1 MGGGLLQLVSSGKQ
15 GKYLTSN
22 PQISYFKQVHKKHT
36 NFAIESIPLQFN
48 QTVDFGLKS
57 VCKVGRHGDLLN
69 KCFLEISLPNFPENI
84 SAEKD
89 ISEEGKTAEEIQE
102 LEEGKIAWTNG
113 IGNALIKEV
122 QLLIGGEIIDRMDG
136 QLLDIY
142 SEFYLEEGKRNTYH
156 KLIGYHKS
164 YDGVNDNDKA
174 MRLYVPLE
182 FWFCRNIGSS
192 LPLVSMQYHDVEIQV
207 EFRKF
212 SECYYQS
219 SEIPTPV
226 SITSCRLYA
235 DYVYLDIDERKEFA
249 SRSHEYLITQHQ
261 KNDNNSIQY
270 SQKSVKID
278 LEFNHPVKSLFW
290 FVKTLTSDNDNLWFD
305 YYPRLAV
312 EPTEPLKKDEL
323 NFIDSV
329 QLLLNGQE
337 RFNRRNGEFFRYIEP
352 YKRCR
357 NVPDDKSVYNYNFGV
372 NTCQFQPS
380 GFLNFSRIDNSQ
392 LNIDIIDDNTVQDD
406 TLYITIYAINYN
418 VLKIHSGMGGL
429 MYKD

>member
-57 VCKVGRHGDLLN
+57 VCKIGRHGDLLN
-69 KCFLEISLPNFPENI
+69 KCFLEIRVPKLDNG
-84 SAEKD
+84 AE
-89 ISEEGKTAEEIQE
+89 
-102 LEEGKIAWTNG
+102 WTNG

-164 YDGVNDNDKA
+164 YDGVNDNNKA

-305 YYPRLAV
+305 YYPRLAAA
-312 EPTEPLKKDEL
+312 PTNPLKLDEL

-337 RFNRRNGEFFRYIEP
+337 RFSRRNGEFFRYIEP

-357 NVPDDKSVYNYNFGV
+357 NVPDDKSVYNYNFGF

-392 LNIDIIDDNTVQDD
+392 LNIDIIEDDTVQDD

>member
-48 QTVDFGLKS
+48 QSVDFGLKS

-69 KCFLEISLPNFPENI
+69 KCFLEINLPILDNG
-84 SAEKD
+84 AE
-89 ISEEGKTAEEIQE
+89 
-102 LEEGKIAWTNG
+102 WTNG

-164 YDGVNDNDKA
+164 YDGVGENDKA

-290 FVKTLTSDNDNLWFD
+290 FVKTLTSDNENLWFD
-305 YYPRLAV
+305 YYPRMVGASKV
-312 EPTEPLKKDEL
+312 PLKLDEL

-357 NVPDDKSVYNYNFGV
+357 NVPDNKSVYNYNFGF

-392 LNIDIIDDNTVQDD
+392 LNIDIIEDDTVQDD

>member
-1 MGGGLLQLVSSGKQ
+1 MGGGLIQLVTAGKQ
-15 GKYLTSN
+15 GQYLISN

-36 NFAIESIPLQFN
+36 NFSIESIPLQFN
-48 QTVDFGLKS
+48 QSVDFGLKS

-69 KCFLEISLPNFPENI
+69 KCFLEISLPILDNG
-84 SAEKD
+84 AE
-89 ISEEGKTAEEIQE
+89 
-102 LEEGKIAWTNG
+102 WTNG

-164 YDGVNDNDKA
+164 YDGVDDNNKA

-212 SECYYQS
+212 SECYYKS

-226 SITSCRLYA
+226 SITNCRIYA
-235 DYVYLDIDERKEFA
+235 DYIYLDIEERKEFA

-270 SQKSVKID
+270 SEKSVKID

-305 YYPRLAV
+305 YYPRLAA

-352 YKRCR
+352 YKRCK
-357 NVPDDKSVYNYNFGV
+357 NVPDDKSVYNYNFGF

-392 LNIDIIDDNTVQDD
+392 LNIDIIDDDTVQDD

-418 VLKIHSGMGGL
+418 ILKIQSGMGGL